1 MFVYYSSLILLLFV
15 FGFTIMSLEI
25 LSSRL
30 MAPYFGGSIYIWGS
44 IISTYMVHM
53 ALGYLL
59 GGYAS
64 KLTRKLFPVL
74 TLLAIGSF
82 WVILIPWLHKP
93 LGFWISEAI
102 TDVRLGSIL
111 CMNLLFVIPI
121 VTMAMVSP
129 YIIGLWSIHR
139 KQTGLS
145 AGLVLFISTLGSFA
159 GTILTAFY
167 SIDFFRVSHIIRTIG
182 VVCLL
187 VSLIILALRIDRYV
201 KESGTVEGF
210 QE

>member
-1 MFVYYSSLILLLFV
+1 MILYYSSLILLLFV

-59 GGYAS
+59 GGYVS
-64 KLTRKLFPVL
+64 KLTRKLSPVL
-74 TLLAIGSF
+74 ILLAIGSF

-93 LGFWISEAI
+93 LGLWISENI
-102 TDVRLGSIL
+102 NDVRLGSIV

-139 KQTGLS
+139 KQIGLS
-145 AGLVLFISTLGSFA
+145 AGLALFISTLGSFA

-167 SIDFFRVSHIIRTIG
+167 FIDFFRVSQIIRTIG
-182 VVCLL
+182 AICLL
-187 VSLIILALRIDRYV
+187 ISLIILALRIDRYV
-201 KESGTVEGF
+201 GESGAEGS
-210 QE
+210 

>member
-1 MFVYYSSLILLLFV
+1 MMILYYSSLIILLFV

-53 ALGYLL
+53 SLGYLL
-59 GGYAS
+59 GGYVS

-74 TLLAIGSF
+74 VLLAGGSL

-93 LGFWISEAI
+93 LGLWISESI
-102 TDVRLGSIL
+102 SDVRLGSIL
-111 CMNLLFVIPI
+111 CMNILFVIPI

-139 KQTGLS
+139 QQIGLS
-145 AGLVLFISTLGSFA
+145 AGLAMFVSTVGSFA

-167 SIDFFRVSHIIRTIG
+167 FIDFFRVSQIIRTIG
-182 VVCLL
+182 AICLL
-187 VSLIILALRIDRYV
+187 VPLIILILGVDRYIGQSDT
-201 KESGTVEGF
+201 ESL
-210 QE
+210 